1 VKDVEVNGRRAAAA
15 AGEEGTIL
23 NDERRNGSADDFL
36 VGRARAER
44 ALLVTIDVG
53 ART

>member
-1 VKDVEVNGRRAAAA
+1 VNDEVMNGS
-15 AGEEGTIL
+15 GGGGGEGTIL
-23 NDERRNGSADDFL
+23 NDERTNGSADDFL